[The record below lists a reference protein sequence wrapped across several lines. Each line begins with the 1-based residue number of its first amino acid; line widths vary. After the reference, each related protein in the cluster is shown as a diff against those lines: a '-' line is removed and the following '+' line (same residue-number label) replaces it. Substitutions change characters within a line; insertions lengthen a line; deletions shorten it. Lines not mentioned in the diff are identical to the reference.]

1 MMWPARNVYDETKKC
16 PTCGDSVV
24 VVLDEGRVRC
34 PVCNKR
40 LRGES
45 AGYWD

>member
-24 VVLDEGRVRC
+24 VVLDEGRVRF